1 MNPVRRG
8 AGISKGTMR
17 TAITVATQHN
27 ETIVFLSDHS
37 VPIDIQK
44 QEMKRLKGL
53 REHPDFSSV
62 ELWESTSGV
71 VSRVKFSK
79 PTTQA
84 APAPQA
90 PAADDAPP
98 APEKPAEEKP
108 KTPKQPSPKPR

>member
-1 MNPVRRG
+1 
-8 AGISKGTMR
+8 MR

-27 ETIVFLSDHS
+27 EAIVFLSDHS

-53 REHPDFSSV
+53 REHPEFSSV

-79 PTTQA
+79 PANQA
-84 APAPQA
+84 PPAPQA
-90 PAADDAPP
+90 PASDDAPP
-98 APEKPAEEKP
+98 APQAEPSAPEQPVEEKP
-108 KTPKQPSPKPR
+108 KKPKK